1 MKGLRFMKEET
12 IRNTITFLYEYLE
25 ARLKHCINNDI
36 EDYKQ
41 EIDIV
46 YSIIND
52 IRLDNSVMIFEDVND
67 IEKEIFKRKNREGYC
82 L

>member
-1 MKGLRFMKEET
+1 MKEET

>member
-67 IEKEIFKRKNREGYC
+67 IEKEILKRKNREGYC